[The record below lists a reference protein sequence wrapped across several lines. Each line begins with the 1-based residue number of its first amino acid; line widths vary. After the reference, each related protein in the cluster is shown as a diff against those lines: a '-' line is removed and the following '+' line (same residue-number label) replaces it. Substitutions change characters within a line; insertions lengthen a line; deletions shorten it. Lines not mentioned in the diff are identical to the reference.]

1 MKYPYLG
8 ISMVCAALAS
18 MADSKIVF
26 AGEQLGVQHIEYVQ
40 INSDSLKVEQL
51 ATALRKMKPISSA
64 DFKTKF
70 KPEINGFKL
79 TEVTAFE
86 DAETG
91 SYATANYVKGE
102 QNIYLMVTD
111 GAGPGSDQVKLN
123 LMNYID
129 LKSIEDL
136 GTKLQVKPYKG
147 WLASFDW
154 SMFENDGLT
163 SIQYLE
169 SNRFA
174 TVSSANQVAIEEL
187 ENFLNSFSL

>member
-1 MKYPYLG
+1 M
-8 ISMVCAALAS
+8 
-18 MADSKIVF
+18 
-26 AGEQLGVQHIEYVQ
+26 
-40 INSDSLKVEQL
+40 
-51 ATALRKMKPISSA
+51 
-64 DFKTKF
+64 
-70 KPEINGFKL
+70 
-79 TEVTAFE
+79 TAFE
-86 DAETG
+86 DAESG

-136 GTKLQVKPYKG
+136 GTKMQVKPYKG

-174 TVSSANQVAIEEL
+174 TVSSANNVAIEEL
-187 ENFLNSFSL
+187 ESFLNSFSL